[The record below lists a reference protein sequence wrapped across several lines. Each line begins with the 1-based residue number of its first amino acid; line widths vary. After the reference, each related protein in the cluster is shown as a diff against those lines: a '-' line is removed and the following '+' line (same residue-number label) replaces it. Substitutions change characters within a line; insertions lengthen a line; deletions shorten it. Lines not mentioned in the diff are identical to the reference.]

1 MVQQEINLCLVFP
14 DGDGWTGETNYLISL
29 ISSLKIIKKKKF
41 NFFILCSKKKE
52 NYLSKHIKKK
62 NIISSYFFEKNS
74 IKEKFR
80 KLIKF
85 FFKKDLILYYY
96 LNKYKINVI
105 SHYEPV
111 NSISSICWIPDFQHL
126 YLKKFFSKNE
136 IQRRDRLFLDYIKR
150 ASSIVVSSNDAYSH
164 LKKNYNI
171 NKIKTNI
178 LNFVPKIDIDNIK
191 SLRFLEIKYKIKK
204 NFIYV
209 PNQFWKHKN
218 HSILIE
224 CAKLLKKKNF
234 KVKFIITGNPSK
246 GQDNKVYLN
255 FISKINK
262 FKLNNYFNL
271 LGFVPYEHVVSLLF
285 HSNILINPSL
295 FEGWSTTVEEG
306 KILGKKMILSNLN
319 VHKEQAPI
327 KAIFFNPNNAEDLTK
342 KIIKLH
348 NIKDNNLKIS
358 TLKKKYKKDRTYF
371 ANQFLTIIKN
381 SL

>member
-1 MVQQEINLCLVFP
+1 MVQKKINLCLVFP
-14 DGDGWTGETNYLISL
+14 DGDGWTGEINYLISL
-29 ISSLKIIKKKKF
+29 ISSLKIIKKKNF
-41 NFFILCSKKKE
+41 NFFILCSKKRGK
-52 NYLSKHIKKK
+52 YLSKHIKKK
-62 NIISSYFFEKNS
+62 HIISSYFFEKNS
-74 IKEKFR
+74 IQEKFR

-85 FFKKDLILYYY
+85 FLTKDLILNYY
-96 LNKYKINVI
+96 LNKYNINII

-111 NSISSICWIPDFQHL
+111 NRISSICWIPDFQHL
-126 YLKKFFSKNE
+126 YLTQFFSKTE
-136 IQRRDRLFLDYIKR
+136 IQRRDKLFLDYIKR
-150 ASSIVVSSNDAYSH
+150 ASSIIVSSNDAYSH

-171 NKIKTNI
+171 DKIKTYV
-178 LNFVPKIDIDNIK
+178 LNFVPKIDLDKIK
-191 SLRFLEIKYKIKK
+191 SLRYLKIKYKIKK
-204 NFIYV
+204 NFLYV

-234 KVKFIITGNPSK
+234 KIKFIITGNPSK
-246 GQDNKVYLN
+246 GMDNEVYIN
-255 FISKINK
+255 FINKINK

-271 LGFVPYEHVVSLLF
+271 LGFIPYEHVVSLLF
-285 HSNILINPSL
+285 HSSILINPSL

-327 KAIFFNPNNAEDLTK
+327 EAIFFNPNNAKDLAK

-348 NIKDNNLKIS
+348 NIKNNNLKIS
-358 TLKKKYKKDRTYF
+358 TLKKRYKKERIYF
-371 ANQFLTIIKN
+371 ANHFLDIVEK